1 MRLQTICSTSALL
14 LLASTGQALAASAP
28 APAGQ
33 AEAASARNTGA
44 TCNPVADGTARA
56 GDLITEPCAS
66 AAATH
71 VAQAAA
77 SAQASQPEP
86 AMRLAQ
92 AASPPPVAQLAQAT
106 TPPPVTRLAQAAPP
120 PPVAQ
125 AEPTPAI
132 AQTGPAQAAPQ
143 GGPAGAAPGA
153 EEQPAEVVITGSRI
167 ARPDYV
173 SNQPMVSVS
182 STELAAAGKVNIES
196 ALEQTPQFSNGQD
209 ENYNSNGPNG
219 GRATLNLRGLGQ
231 QRTLVL
237 LDGRRLAP
245 TDGTGVANLN
255 EVPQAIVDS
264 VQVISGG
271 ASAADGGIGKH
282 QDYYINLG
290 SAFADN
296 KGHAMLSV
304 EHTEREAV
312 VGNQIPFF
320 FFGGQGANLAYG
332 AYSPATAPTGLTPDL
347 PSQATINAYF

>member
-77 SAQASQPEP
+77 SAQASQAE
-86 AMRLAQ
+86 
-92 AASPPPVAQLAQAT
+92 
-106 TPPPVTRLAQAAPP
+106 PVTRLAQAAPP

-153 EEQPAEVVITGSRI
+153 EEQPTEVVITGSRI

-209 ENYNSNGPNG
+209 ENYTSNGPNG

-245 TDGTGVANLN
+245 T
-255 EVPQAIVDS
+255 
-264 VQVISGG
+264 
-271 ASAADGGIGKH
+271 
-282 QDYYINLG
+282 
-290 SAFADN
+290 
-296 KGHAMLSV
+296 
-304 EHTEREAV
+304 
-312 VGNQIPFF
+312 
-320 FFGGQGANLAYG
+320 
-332 AYSPATAPTGLTPDL
+332 
-347 PSQATINAYF
+347 